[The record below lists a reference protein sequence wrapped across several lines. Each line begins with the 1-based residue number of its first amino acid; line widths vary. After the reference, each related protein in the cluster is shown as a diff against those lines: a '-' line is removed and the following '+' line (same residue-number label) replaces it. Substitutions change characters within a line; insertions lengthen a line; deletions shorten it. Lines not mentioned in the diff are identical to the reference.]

1 MPITPW
7 VPTVRTIRDGEEVS
21 QSVVNVPL
29 EQLIQREQH
38 LYEKFE
44 ELLGKSV
51 LIAFGQPV
59 YPSELQGNKPLSPDE
74 LNIVY
79 FREDSSGR
87 GVCRALTGF
96 SSSNTKGMYAP
107 NKSNYS
113 FGIVKA
119 MSPGTSPLVDTYIE
133 GLCELSID
141 LDDPDRGLI
150 EVERNHLNEPV
161 VEPFEVGPYYLSR
174 KYPGKITKNP
184 AGIPTYVGYAISKRK
199 FLLHT
204 SVDEFSQFFINYRY
218 NVLDRP
224 AATPELVTNLD
235 GSKRWTIP
243 TPNGNPNRLG
253 WIEANSINLPG
264 YSIAQNPVTQ
274 EPAKFFYYIP
284 EGLLSET
291 SLEFEALTESEK
303 VEATELKGL
312 LPPVPSNFVEIKSN
326 GITQRLIDEYTPDG
340 IYMIDNYG
348 LWWFDDSEG
357 FQPWADDI
365 LSNGTWTPDDWPEYK
380 GSNFRRPRLFIS
392 FSKFNP
398 ALRTQLVSS
407 LTPYNNADDPNV
419 PEDQQNN
426 SEPFIK
432 FYLKET
438 ITSEDIRESTTGD
451 LAVKVTPQF
460 TKKGI
465 TGEFP
470 PPPAN
475 QVDTYTSGRGVADID
490 YNQKE
495 GKFVKVVTPIVAKI
509 NGQGGINVTPAQN
522 QPGVFNI
529 SYMSTGIYGS
539 IDSIEP
545 INARLEFRGLS
556 SYLKFPYAQTI
567 TVPYG
572 VIGKLLL
579 TKKAL
584 AAPANLKIYV
594 QAFGTASYAPEATD
608 KQIAF
613 TFEYAATTAANS
625 DAPEAVKLSNKSVLP
640 AAVSSSLVLTTLT
653 PIEEG
658 YSAYDVVNLEGNLVI
673 PASHIAEDTIVNFKL
688 MRNLAETG
696 NYLGD
701 LGVLG
706 LYWGI
711 ELT

>member
-1 MPITPW
+1 ME
-7 VPTVRTIRDGEEVS
+7 GS
-21 QSVVNVPL
+21 KALNSN
-29 EQLIQREQH
+29 
-38 LYEKFE
+38 
-44 ELLGKSV
+44 
-51 LIAFGQPV
+51 
-59 YPSELQGNKPLSPDE
+59 E
-74 LNIVY
+74 LNVVY
-79 FREDSSGR
+79 FREDTGGR

-96 SSSNTKGMYAP
+96 SSSSTKGMYAP

-119 MSPGTSPLVDTYIE
+119 MTPGQNPQVDTYIE
-133 GLCELSID
+133 GLCELEID

-150 EVERNHLNEPV
+150 EVERNHLNEPI

-224 AATPELVTNLD
+224 AATPVLED
-235 GSKRWTIP
+235 GVWSIP
-243 TPNGNPNRLG
+243 TGSNPNRLG
-253 WIEANSINLPG
+253 WVQADALNLPG
-264 YSIAQNPVTQ
+264 YTIAQNPVTGA
-274 EPAKFFYYIP
+274 PAKFFYYIP
-284 EGLLSET
+284 EGLLTDEST
-291 SLEFEALTESEK
+291 PDFDYLTESEK
-303 VEATELKGL
+303 VEASELKGL

-365 LSNGTWTPDDWPEYK
+365 LAEGAWTPDDWLEYK

-407 LTPYNNADDPNV
+407 LTPYNDLDNPNV
-419 PEDQQNN
+419 SEENQNN
-426 SEPFIK
+426 SEEFIK

-438 ITSEDIRESTTGD
+438 ITSANIRESGTGD
-451 LAVKVTPQF
+451 LAVKVTPKFIQ
-460 TKKGI
+460 KGI
-465 TGEFP
+465 PGNVPTP
-470 PPPAN
+470 PSTPSS
-475 QVDTYTSGRGVADID
+475 TYTADKAVGD
-490 YNQKE
+490 LRYDQAQ
-495 GKFVKVVTPIVAKI
+495 GKFVKVVTPVVAKI
-509 NGQGGINVTPAQN
+509 NGQGGVNVTPVEE

-539 IDSIEP
+539 VDSIEP

-556 SYLKFPYAQTI
+556 SYLRFPYAQSI
-567 TVPYG
+567 SVPYG
-572 VIGKLLL
+572 VIGKILL

-584 AAPANLKIYV
+584 SAPADLKIYV
-594 QAFGTASYAPEATD
+594 QAFGTASYAAEASDTE
-608 KQIAF
+608 IAF
-613 TFEYAATTAANS
+613 TFEYAATTAKNS
-625 DAPEAVKLSNKSVLP
+625 DAPTAVKTINKAVLS
-640 AAVSSSLVLTTLT
+640 AAAGSSLVSNSLT
-653 PIEEG
+653 PAG
-658 YSAYDVVNLEGNLVI
+658 TAYTAYDVVNLEGNLII
-673 PASHIAEDTIVNFKL
+673 PAAYVAEDTIVNFKI

-701 LGVLG
+701 LGILG
-706 LYWGI
+706 FYWGVD
-711 ELT
+711 LTT

>member
-59 YPSELQGNKPLSPDE
+59 YPTELQGTKPLHQDE

-79 FREDSSGR
+79 FREDSGGR
-87 GVCRALTGF
+87 GVARALTGF
-96 SSSNTKGMYAP
+96 SSTSTKGMYAP

-119 MSPGTSPLVDTYIE
+119 MSPGTTPLVDTYIE

-174 KYPGKITKNP
+174 KYPGKITKDP

-199 FLLHT
+199 FLLHA

-224 AATPELVTNLD
+224 AATPLLT
-235 GSKRWTIP
+235 GSTWTIP
-243 TPNGNPNRLG
+243 TTGNPNRLG
-253 WIEANSINLPG
+253 WIAANSNNLPG
-264 YSIAQNPVTQ
+264 YSIPSG
-274 EPAKFFYYIP
+274 AKFFYYIP
-284 EGLLSET
+284 EGLLLPT
-291 SLEFEALTESEK
+291 SPDADSLTESEK
-303 VEATELKGL
+303 VEASELKGL
-312 LPPVPSNFVEIKSN
+312 LPPVPSNFVEIKAN
-326 GITQRLIDEYTPDG
+326 GITQRLLDEYTPDG
-340 IYMIDNYG
+340 IYKIDNYG
-348 LWWFDDSEG
+348 LWWFDDQAG

-365 LSNGTWTPDDWPEYK
+365 LSEGVWTPNDWLEYR

-407 LTPYNNADDPNV
+407 LTPYNDLENSNV
-419 PEDQQNN
+419 PAGEKNN
-426 SEPFIK
+426 SEEFIK

-438 ITSEDIRESTTGD
+438 ITSAVVKESKTGD
-451 LAVKVTPQF
+451 LAVKVTPKF
-460 TKKGI
+460 IPKGV
-465 TGEFP
+465 TGSAPIP
-470 PPPAN
+470 PQAPTA
-475 QVDTYTSGRGVADID
+475 TYTSDRGVADLSFD
-490 YNQKE
+490 QAA
-495 GKFVKVVTPIVAKI
+495 GKFVKVSTPVVAKI

-529 SYMSTGIYGS
+529 SYMSTGIYGA

-545 INARLEFRGLS
+545 VNARLEFRGLS

-572 VIGKLLL
+572 VIGKILL
-579 TKKAL
+579 TKKAI

-625 DAPEAVKLSNKSVLP
+625 EAPTSVKIANKSVLT
-640 AAVSSSLVLTTLT
+640 AAVSSSVVLTTLT

-658 YSAYDVVNLEGNLVI
+658 YTAYDVVNLEGNLVI
-673 PASHIAEDTIVNFKL
+673 PAANIAEDTVVNFKL
-688 MRNLAETG
+688 MRNITETG

-701 LGVLG
+701 LGILG
-706 LYWGI
+706 LYWGV

>member
-59 YPSELQGNKPLSPDE
+59 YPTELQGNKPLHQDE

-79 FREDSSGR
+79 FREDSGGR

-96 SSSNTKGMYAP
+96 SSTNTKGMYAP

-119 MSPGTSPLVDTYIE
+119 MSPGVNPLVDTYIE

-224 AATPELVTNLD
+224 AATPVLNTRPD
-235 GSKRWTIP
+235 GSKYWTIP
-243 TPNGNPNRLG
+243 TTSNPNRLG
-253 WIEANSINLPG
+253 WVQANAANLPG
-264 YSIAQNPVTQ
+264 YSIAQNPVTD

-284 EGLLSET
+284 EGLLAENSPDF
-291 SLEFEALTESEK
+291 SSLTESER

-365 LSNGTWTPDDWPEYK
+365 LSQGTWTPNDWLEYK

-407 LTPYNNADDPNV
+407 LAPYNDLENPNV
-419 PEDQQNN
+419 PDDQKNN
-426 SEPFIK
+426 SEEFIK

-438 ITSEDIRESTTGD
+438 ITSADIRESATGD
-451 LAVKVTPQF
+451 LAVKVTPKF
-460 TKKGI
+460 IPKGV
-465 TGEFP
+465 TGVSPEP
-470 PPPAN
+470 PEAPSP
-475 QVDTYTSGRGVADID
+475 TYTSDRGVADLSFD
-490 YNQKE
+490 QAE
-495 GKFVKVVTPIVAKI
+495 GKFVKTITPVVAKI
-509 NGQGGINVTPAQN
+509 NGQGGINVTPAQD

-529 SYMSTGIYGS
+529 SYMSTGIYGTV
-539 IDSIEP
+539 DSIEP

-556 SYLKFPYAQTI
+556 SYLKFPYAQNI

-572 VIGKLLL
+572 VIGKMLL

-625 DAPEAVKLSNKSVLP
+625 DAPEAVKVANKTVLT
-640 AAVSSSLVLTTLT
+640 AAVNSSLVVTTLT

-658 YSAYDVVNLEGNLVI
+658 YTAYDVVNLEGNLII
-673 PASHIAEDTIVNFKL
+673 PAAYVAEDTIVNFKL

-701 LGVLG
+701 LGILG

>member
-7 VPTVRTIRDGEEVS
+7 VPTVRTIKDGEEVS

-59 YPSELQGNKPLSPDE
+59 YPTELQGNKPIQPDE

-79 FREDSSGR
+79 FREDNGGR
-87 GVCRALTGF
+87 GICRALTGF
-96 SSSNTKGMYAP
+96 SSTNTKGMYAP

-113 FGIVKA
+113 FGIVKT
-119 MSPGTSPLVDTYIE
+119 MSPGTNPLVDTYIE

-150 EVERNHLNEPV
+150 EVERNHLNEPI

-199 FLLHT
+199 FLLHA

-224 AATPELVTNLD
+224 AATPVLNTRPD
-235 GSKRWTIP
+235 GSKYWTIP
-243 TPNGNPNRLG
+243 TASNPNRLG
-253 WIEANSINLPG
+253 WVQATEANLPG
-264 YSIAQNPVTQ
+264 YSIAQNPVTLV
-274 EPAKFFYYIP
+274 PAKFFYYIP
-284 EGLLSET
+284 EGLLHPS
-291 SLEFEALTESEK
+291 SPDFASLTEAEK

-312 LPPVPSNFVEIKSN
+312 LPPVPSNFVELKAN

-348 LWWFDDSEG
+348 LWWFDDNEG

-365 LSNGTWTPDDWPEYK
+365 AVDWSPDDWLTEK
-380 GSNFRRPRLFIS
+380 GSAFRRPRLFLS

-407 LTPYNNADDPNV
+407 LTPYNNAGDPNV
-419 PEDQQNN
+419 PVGQQNN
-426 SEPFIK
+426 SEPFIT
-432 FYLKET
+432 FYSKET
-438 ITSEDIRESTTGD
+438 ITSQDILSASTGD
-451 LAVKVTPQF
+451 LSVKVTPQF
-460 TKKGI
+460 IPKGI
-465 TGEFP
+465 PGNIPVP
-470 PPPAN
+470 PQEPIA
-475 QVDTYTSGRGVADID
+475 TYTSDKGVADLT
-490 YNQKE
+490 YSQVE
-495 GKFVKVVTPIVAKI
+495 GKFVKTVTPVVAKI
-509 NGQGGINVTPAQN
+509 NGQGGINVTPVQN

-529 SYMSTGIYGS
+529 SYMSTGIYGA

-545 INARLEFRGLS
+545 INARLEFRGLN
-556 SYLKFPYAQTI
+556 SYLKFPYAQSI

-572 VIGKLLL
+572 VIGKVLL
-579 TKKAL
+579 TKKAI
-584 AAPANLKIYV
+584 AAPANFKIYL
-594 QAFGTASYAPEATD
+594 QAFGTVSYAPEATD

-613 TFEYAATTAANS
+613 TFEYSATTASNS
-625 DAPEAVKLSNKSVLP
+625 DAPAAVKLANKTVLT
-640 AAVSSSLVLTTLT
+640 AATSSSLVVTTLK
-653 PIEEG
+653 PVEEG
-658 YSAYDVVNLEGNLVI
+658 YTAYDVVNLEGDLII
-673 PASHIAEDTIVNFKL
+673 PAANIAEDTIVNFKL
-688 MRNLAETG
+688 MRNLTTTG

-701 LGVLG
+701 LGILG
-706 LYWGI
+706 IYWGV

>member
-59 YPSELQGNKPLSPDE
+59 YPSELQGTKSLRPDE
-74 LNIVY
+74 LNLVY
-79 FREDSSGR
+79 FRDDVGGK

-96 SSSNTKGMYAP
+96 SSSSTKGMYAP

-113 FGIVKA
+113 FGIIKS
-119 MSPGTSPLVDTYIE
+119 MSVGLNPLVDTYIE
-133 GLCELSID
+133 GLCELPID
-141 LDDPDRGLI
+141 LDDPERGLI
-150 EVERNHLNEPV
+150 EVERNHLNEPI

-184 AGIPTYVGYAISKRK
+184 AGIPTYVGYAVSKRK

-224 AATPELVTNLD
+224 AATPVLTGD
-235 GSKRWTIP
+235 IWTIP
-243 TPNGNPNRLG
+243 TTSNPNRLG
-253 WIEANSINLPG
+253 WVQADVINLPG
-264 YSIAQNPVTQ
+264 YSIPDG
-274 EPAKFFYYIP
+274 AKFFYYIP
-284 EGLLSET
+284 EGLLNTT
-291 SLEFEALTESEK
+291 SPDATSLTESEK
-303 VEATELKGL
+303 VEASELKGL

-326 GITQRLIDEYTPDG
+326 GITQRLLDEYTPDG
-340 IYMIDNYG
+340 IYKIDNYG
-348 LWWFDDSEG
+348 LWWFENKAG

-365 LSNGTWTPDDWPEYK
+365 LVPGVWTPDNWLTYK

-407 LTPYNNADDPNV
+407 LVPYNDSENGNI
-419 PEDQQNN
+419 PEAEKNN
-426 SEPFIK
+426 SEEFIK

-438 ITSEDIRESTTGD
+438 ITSAVVKESKTGD
-451 LAVKVTPQF
+451 LAVKVTPKF
-460 TKKGI
+460 IPKGI
-465 TGEFP
+465 PGAFP
-470 PPPAN
+470 TPPVAP
-475 QVDTYTSGRGVADID
+475 VETYTSGRGVADLSFD
-490 YNQKE
+490 QTQ
-495 GKFVKVVTPIVAKI
+495 GKFVKVVTPVVAKL
-509 NGQGGINVTPAQN
+509 NGQGGVNVTPVEN

-529 SYMSTGIYGS
+529 SYMSTGIYGA

-545 INARLEFRGLS
+545 INARLEFRGLT
-556 SYLKFPYAQTI
+556 SYLKFPYAQTV

-572 VIGKLLL
+572 VIGKILL
-579 TKKAL
+579 TKKAVMGQV
-584 AAPANLKIYV
+584 NLRLYL
-594 QAFGTASYAPEATD
+594 QAFGTLSYAQEASD
-608 KQIAF
+608 KLIPF
-613 TFEYAATTAANS
+613 SFEYAATTAQNS
-625 DAPEAVKLSNKSVLP
+625 DAPADVKFANKSVLP
-640 AAVSSSLVLTTLT
+640 AAVSSSTITTTLT
-653 PIEEG
+653 DIAG
-658 YSAYDVVNLEGNLVI
+658 AYTAYDVVNIVGDLII
-673 PASHIAEDTIVNFKL
+673 PSTYVSEDTVVNFKL
-688 MRNLAETG
+688 IRTVAETG

-701 LGVLG
+701 LGIIG
-706 LYWGI
+706 FYWGVNI
-711 ELT
+711 T